1 MNESIYLNGRCFLY
15 FGGGFIEYIPVLK
28 DLTNVKTKFLF
39 NLTKRQLICF
49 GSGVLIGVPLFF
61 VLKNPLGTSTAALI
75 MVFTMLPFFLL
86 AMFEKSGQPL
96 EKVVKNMAN
105 ALFLRPK
112 QRPYRTKNYYA
123 CLIRLEKEVSLGNN
137 QKK

>member
-1 MNESIYLNGRCFLY
+1 MA
-15 FGGGFIEYIPVLK
+15 YIPVPK

-49 GSGVLIGVPLFF
+49 GSGALIGVPLFF
-61 VLKNPLGTSTAALI
+61 MLKNPLETSTAALI

-86 AMFEKSGQPL
+86 AMFERNDQPL

-105 ALFLRPK
+105 VLFIRPK
-112 QRPYRTKNYYA
+112 QRPYRTKNIYSS
-123 CLIRLEKEVSLGNN
+123 LMKQEELDKEV
-137 QKK
+137 KKILNGKSHTK